1 MGRYKDSG
9 LAHGTSGSCQTH
21 IGQLEYSLAE
31 KTAEAK
37 LEETIEQAEID
48 SLLKELDSN
57 GAKYNKDAL
66 IFVTKDK
73 TGQIVWLE
81 KGNSSAGLEHIV
93 SRHANDFKS
102 KLGIEKRNIANTLQ
116 DIVKT
121 GQVVS
126 NRTKEIN
133 GKNNYERIYKY
144 KGRYYVLTG
153 IGSNGF
159 LVTAYPVDEK
169 RK

>member
-1 MGRYKDSG
+1 MGRYKNSG
-9 LAHGTSGSCQTH
+9 LAHGTSGSCQTN

-31 KTAEAK
+31 KMAEAK
-37 LEETIEQAEID
+37 LEETIKQAEID
-48 SLLKELDSN
+48 SLLKELDSK
-57 GAKYNKDAL
+57 GVKYNKAAL
-66 IFVTKDK
+66 LFVTKDR

-81 KGNSSAGLEHIV
+81 KGNASAGLEHIV

-102 KLGIEKRNIANTLQ
+102 KMGVEEKNIASTLQ

-126 NRTKEIN
+126 NKTKEIK
-133 GKNNYERIYKY
+133 GRNNFERIYKY

-169 RK
+169 KK